1 MGQICWFFILEFY
14 GKGNIESHFSTAVVQ
29 QKHRWFNLHPPWI
42 MKFPDT
48 QNGHIQYRL
57 MGLVDFTLQFA
68 GRFLSNLC
76 SLNNSIY
83 GILWHHIWLAACLRR
98 WGFSMMEIPNVEI
111 SPTTSEQK
119 QRRQTST
126 EVSKIKVFLQRVEQ
140 KKLPNHTKSKNIE
153 TKNNNIHIIKK
164 NMFYM

>member
-14 GKGNIESHFSTAVVQ
+14 GKGNIESNFSTAVVQ
-29 QKHRWFNLHPPWI
+29 QRHRWFNLHPPWI

-57 MGLVDFTLQFA
+57 MGLVDFTLQFQVVFCRIYA
-68 GRFLSNLC
+68 AQCSIHGIPRHLILLARSLSQAVRSRWWKFQMSKFLQQPASQ
-76 SLNNSIY
+76 
-83 GILWHHIWLAACLRR
+83 W
-98 WGFSMMEIPNVEI
+98 
-111 SPTTSEQK
+111 
-119 QRRQTST
+119 RRQTST

-140 KKLPNHTKSKNIE
+140 ENNQITQNQKNIG
-153 TKNNNIHIIKK
+153 TKKQQYTHLKK